1 MRYSSFPGRIN
12 VEKTSE
18 QCFRLPVPPENQ
30 KAVGGEAETQV
41 PRRMVDKWTVG
52 SNKEGLYNGVR
63 PPEEG
68 GNKKKKKEH
77 QNRVT
82 VASGRTPSETT
93 ILSKNLPLGHYLK
106 LPIHPKLAPRT

>member
-1 MRYSSFPGRIN
+1 M
-12 VEKTSE
+12 
-18 QCFRLPVPPENQ
+18 
-30 KAVGGEAETQV
+30 GGEAETQV

-68 GNKKKKKEH
+68 EDKKKKKH

-93 ILSKNLPLGHYLK
+93 ILFKNLSLGHYLK